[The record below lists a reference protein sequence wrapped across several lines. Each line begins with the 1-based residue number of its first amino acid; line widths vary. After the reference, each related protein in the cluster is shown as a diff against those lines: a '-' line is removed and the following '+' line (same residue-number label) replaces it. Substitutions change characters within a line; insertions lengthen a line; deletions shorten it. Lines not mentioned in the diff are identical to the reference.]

1 MRILTVKGQRPTPGP
16 ESCVRQSNLT
26 CEALTGGCA
35 GRVLSREKEF
45 PREREVQDADALGVS
60 GRRNWLCR
68 YRKAQLGP
76 ARSET
81 PGMYTRTSH
90 GNREILRSSVEER
103 TDRIG
108 SLKGR
113 SR

>member
-16 ESCVRQSNLT
+16 ESCVRQSNQT
-26 CEALTGGCA
+26 REALTGGCA

-60 GRRNWLCR
+60 GRRNRVCR
-68 YRKAQLGP
+68 YRKAHQGP

-90 GNREILRSSVEER
+90 GNREILRSSAREKA
-103 TDRIG
+103 DRIG
-108 SLKGR
+108 SLKG
-113 SR
+113 